1 MTQNDTTSSRKEA
14 GPYVMIFSI
23 MLTHLRITNFAL
35 LEDVS
40 LDLENGLSFLTGET
54 GAGKSIL
61 IDAICRLLGSR
72 ATQDD
77 VRAGE
82 SKATIEA
89 LFDRL
94 APNALELLRQ
104 WEIDEEEDGLIVRRE
119 IQSSGRSRMLLNN
132 CSVTLQQLKRLAPH
146 LVDLF
151 GQNEHQSLLD
161 DASQRNLYDDAI
173 EIQPL
178 VQKLNGIAAEIHG
191 LQSEWRK
198 LQEQEQQRQRDIDI
212 WKYQI
217 KEIEDAN
224 PSAAEEVELHSKK
237 TLLQNREK
245 VHSLCES
252 LLQLIVEKD
261 DSLLSELKETEKG
274 VAELSKFREEF
285 SVFPG
290 KLAEWKEGCH
300 ELVNNIEA
308 LRRGLDFDE
317 TSLDEIETR
326 LEIFQRM
333 KKKYG
338 PTLEDVLHHLQQC
351 KEQLTSSLNIE
362 EREQSLVAET
372 HRAIERYENVAT
384 EVTRSRQRGMEAFAK
399 KVEKELHQIAMEK
412 CRFRV
417 DLRQHAVPYAA
428 EMVKD
433 YPAFGMESVVFE
445 IEPNVGEGFRE
456 LSRIAS
462 GGELSRLMLA
472 LKVVSQKQQEERTF
486 IFDEIDAGIGGRV
499 AYQVGERLRRLSR
512 AAQVLCVTHLPQ
524 VAAFGDHHYQV
535 QKVLK
540 QNRTTTVVL
549 SLNEQ
554 KRIEELAR
562 MISGSEITETALR
575 HAKEL
580 REQVEA
586 GVS

>member
-1 MTQNDTTSSRKEA
+1 
-14 GPYVMIFSI
+14 
-23 MLTHLRITNFAL
+23 MLTHLRIKNFAL

-72 ATQDD
+72 ASQED

-82 SKATIEA
+82 SKASIEA

-94 APNALELLRQ
+94 APQALVLLRE
-104 WEIDEEEDGLIVRRE
+104 WEIDVEEEGLIVRRE

-132 CSVTLQQLKRLAPH
+132 CSVTLQQLRTLAPL

-161 DASQRNLYDDAI
+161 DASQRDLFDEAI
-173 EIQPL
+173 DIQTSI
-178 VQKLNGIAAEIHG
+178 QQLNMIASEIHM
-191 LQSEWRK
+191 LQTEWQTLR
-198 LQEQEQQRQRDIDI
+198 EREQQRQRDIDI

-217 KEIEDAN
+217 KEIEEGN
-224 PSAAEEVELHSKK
+224 PSTIEETELQSKK
-237 TLLQNREK
+237 SLLQNREK
-245 VHSLCES
+245 VHSLCEN

-261 DSLLSELKETEKG
+261 DSLISQLKEVERG
-274 VAELSKFREEF
+274 IFDLAKFREGFAEF
-285 SVFPG
+285 SQ
-290 KLAEWKEGCH
+290 KLADWREGSQ
-300 ELVNNIEA
+300 ELVHNVES
-308 LRRGLDFDE
+308 LRQSLDFDE
-317 TSLDEIETR
+317 GSLDEIEMR
-326 LEIFQRM
+326 LELFQRL

-338 PTLEDVLHHLQQC
+338 PTLEDVQKQLEEC
-351 KEQLTSSLNIE
+351 KTQLASSLNLE
-362 EREQSLVAET
+362 EREQQLLTQT
-372 HRAIERYENVAT
+372 HRAVERYENLAQEITRARVA
-384 EVTRSRQRGMEAFAK
+384 RREAFASR
-399 KVEKELHQIAMEK
+399 VENELHQIAMEK
-412 CRFRV
+412 CRFRINLRPYPIS
-417 DLRQHAVPYAA
+417 DLPEMEA
-428 EMVKD
+428 E
-433 YPAFGMESVVFE
+433 YPLYGREAIAFE

-472 LKVVSQKQQEERTF
+472 LKVVSQKGHDEHTF

-499 AYQVGERLRRLSR
+499 ANQVGERLKRLARS
-512 AAQVLCVTHLPQ
+512 AQVLCVTHLPQ
-524 VAAFGDHHYQV
+524 VAVFGDHHYQV
-535 QKVLK
+535 QKTLK
-540 QNRTTTVVL
+540 HNRTITVVL
-549 SLNEQ
+549 PLDEE

-562 MISGSEITETALR
+562 MISGSEITETALQ
-575 HAKEL
+575 HAREL